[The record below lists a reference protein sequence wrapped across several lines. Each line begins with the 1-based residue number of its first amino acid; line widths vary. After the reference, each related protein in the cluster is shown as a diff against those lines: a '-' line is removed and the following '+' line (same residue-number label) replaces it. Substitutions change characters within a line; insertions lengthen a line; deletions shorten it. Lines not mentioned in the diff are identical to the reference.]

1 MALFMSSV
9 TNKVDKKG
17 RVSVPALFRAEL
29 ANEPF
34 NGVIVFP
41 SIQRDS
47 IEGAGRDFMQQL
59 SHAIDELPPFSAE
72 REQLEK
78 SILGGAQPLNFDS
91 EGRILIPAD
100 LLLVAG
106 ISDRATFVGVG
117 KTFQIWHPETYDV
130 RQEEANKWTKENPN
144 SIPWGGRRSGDD

>member
-29 ANEPF
+29 SNEPF

-41 SIQRDS
+41 SVQRDS

-59 SHAIDELPPFSAE
+59 SHAINELPPFSARRE
-72 REQLEK
+72 RLEK
-78 SILGGAQPLNFDS
+78 SILSSAQPLNFDS

-100 LLLVAG
+100 LMKIAG
-106 ISDRATFVGVG
+106 ISDRATFVGLG
-117 KTFQIWHPETYDV
+117 QTFQIWNPETYQE
-130 RQEEANKWTKENPN
+130 RFEEASQWTKENPD
-144 SIPWGGRRSGDD
+144 SIPWGGRGISDD